1 MGCEPKSK
9 WFPPPKMSWA
19 FTFVYSSMGFIS
31 IFPGIL
37 CRTLKSQKMFLF
49 PPVMQLTSL
58 LRLQTTFDFNVLQM
72 RQSSKLG
79 KARFDLKS
87 DSH

>member
-37 CRTLKSQKMFLF
+37 CNK
-49 PPVMQLTSL
+49 L
-58 LRLQTTFDFNVLQM
+58 LLLPLQDIKVSKNVPFSASYATYFTFKIADYL
-72 RQSSKLG
+72 
-79 KARFDLKS
+79 
-87 DSH
+87 